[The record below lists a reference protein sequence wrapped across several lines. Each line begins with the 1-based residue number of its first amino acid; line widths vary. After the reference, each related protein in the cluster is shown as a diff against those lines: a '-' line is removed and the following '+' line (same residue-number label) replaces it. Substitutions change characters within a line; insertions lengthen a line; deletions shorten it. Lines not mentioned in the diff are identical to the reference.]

1 MATLETDAVLFDLGN
16 TLVSYYKT
24 TEFYPILERSI
35 SAVTRLLQAEHR
47 SAVVEHAFERAKAF
61 DSERPDFRVWPL
73 KERLNEI
80 FAPRGETLPDELL
93 GAMSQRFLE
102 PIFATAKPNPE
113 AVPVLSRIRA
123 LGLKRAIV
131 SNTPWG
137 SPAMAWREELHR
149 WGLLELVDEAVFCV
163 DVGWRKP
170 APQIFE
176 HTLARLGVAAQRAL
190 FVGDDLR
197 WDVEGARRSGIAP
210 VLLSDVASTA
220 SQCHTIQR
228 LADLIPML
236 QRSARTH

>member
-1 MATLETDAVLFDLGN
+1 MATLEADAVLFDLGN
-16 TLVSYYKT
+16 TLVSYYKA

-35 SAVTRLLQAEHR
+35 SAVTRLLQAQHR

-93 GAMSQRFLE
+93 RAMSQRFLE

-149 WGLLELVDEAVFCV
+149 WGLLELVDEAMFCV

-176 HTLARLGVAAQRAL
+176 HTLARLGVAPQRAL
-190 FVGDDLR
+190 FVGDDPR

-220 SQCHTIQR
+220 RQCHTIQR

-236 QRSARTH
+236 QRSAHTH

>member
-1 MATLETDAVLFDLGN
+1 MATLEADAVLFDLGN
-16 TLVSYYKT
+16 TLVSYYKA

-35 SAVTRLLQAEHR
+35 SAVTRLLQAEDR
-47 SAVVEHAFERAKAF
+47 AAVVEHAFERAKALN
-61 DSERPDFRVWPL
+61 SERPDFRVWPL
-73 KERLNEI
+73 KQRLNEI
-80 FAPRGETLPDELL
+80 FAASGKTLPDELL
-93 GAMSQRFLE
+93 DAMSQRFLE
-102 PIFATAKPNPE
+102 PILATARPNPE
-113 AVPVLSRIRA
+113 AVPVLRRLRA

-137 SPAMAWREELHR
+137 SPAVAWREELRR

-197 WDVEGARRSGIAP
+197 WDVEGARLSGIAP
-210 VLLSDVASTA
+210 VLLSDDASAA
-220 SQCHTIQR
+220 SQCRTIQP

-236 QRSARTH
+236 QRSADAH